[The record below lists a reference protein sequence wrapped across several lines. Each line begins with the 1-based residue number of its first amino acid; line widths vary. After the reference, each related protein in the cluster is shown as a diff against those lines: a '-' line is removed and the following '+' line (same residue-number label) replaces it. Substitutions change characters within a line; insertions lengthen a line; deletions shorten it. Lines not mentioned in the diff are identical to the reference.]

1 MKEVSLKDVTLV
13 IGLITGFVFMISFVA
28 FYTHSLLHSGDFCS
42 CTEQIP
48 ILIIIVASSGLFVG
62 SFAYYLLIDRIV
74 RSWKAKCDLEKSL
87 APFLKLLNRDE
98 EKVVR
103 LLLQRKKLSQASIPK
118 LTELSRVKTTR
129 VLQKLEDKGIVKR
142 EKRGKTNIVEL
153 GEHLRK
159 LIE

>member
-13 IGLITGFVFMISFVA
+13 IGLITGFVFMISFVV
-28 FYTHSLLHSGDFCS
+28 FYTYSLLHTGDFCS

-48 ILIIIVASSGLFVG
+48 ILIIMVASSGLFVG

-74 RSWKAKCDLEKSL
+74 RSWKAKKELEKSL
-87 APFLKLLNRDE
+87 APFLKLLNGDE

-103 LLLQRKKLSQASIPK
+103 LLLRKKKLSQASISK
-118 LTELSRVKTTR
+118 LAELSRVKTTR

-142 EKRGKTNIVEL
+142 EKKGKTNTVEL
-153 GEHLRK
+153 AEHIKK
-159 LIE
+159 LVG